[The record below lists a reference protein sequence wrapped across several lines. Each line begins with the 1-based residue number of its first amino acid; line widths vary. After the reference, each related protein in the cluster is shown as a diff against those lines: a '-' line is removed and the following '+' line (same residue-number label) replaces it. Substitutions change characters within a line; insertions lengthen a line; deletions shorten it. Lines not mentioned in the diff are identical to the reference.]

1 MDDHVQ
7 DLPGHSGAAA
17 PGGGG
22 KSRPGEAGGAGG
34 ELGLRLSHW
43 PRLLLW
49 LDLIMITV
57 TDQLRRPCHFGSP
70 FTSCL

>member
-7 DLPGHSGAAA
+7 DLPGPSRAAA
-17 PGGGG
+17 PGGGQ
-22 KSRPGEAGGAGG
+22 SRPGEAGGAGG

-43 PRLLLW
+43 PRLLL
-49 LDLIMITV
+49 
-57 TDQLRRPCHFGSP
+57 LRRPCHFGSP